1 MLIVV
6 RFSEILTFSHEVISC
21 IQPSPTDLGEL
32 NYWIELIR
40 ELAKI
45 DELIQWINKKRWIE
59 FELEFDELK
68 KRWIE
73 FELEFDELKK
83 WWIEFELKFDELKKW
98 RIEFELR
105 FDELKK

>member
-1 MLIVV
+1 M
-6 RFSEILTFSHEVISC
+6 
-21 IQPSPTDLGEL
+21 GEL

-73 FELEFDELKK
+73 FEL
-83 WWIEFELKFDELKKW
+83 
-98 RIEFELR
+98 
-105 FDELKK
+105 